1 MNHLKYLFGAIAILI
16 LSVVSTL
23 YLFPEWLK
31 QREIHAA
38 EADLALLAAPPA
50 PPPSVKNGIDA
61 LWLLEYRTAD
71 DAERADLMRR
81 FGHII
86 QGDSDAFKQH
96 QELAAK
102 HLPLSDGDALNLTG
116 TAVQYLAELRTHLPQ
131 YRAEAEKQAELFA
144 NVDKLADYDTFAP
157 HDWPNDEADLSE
169 IRLPRFELIFRSHAV
184 AALDW
189 AQGSEHEAWRRVCRN
204 IKTGRSLL
212 HSRPGLIHPMIGNA
226 IILRNTD
233 LAAQMLYE
241 KPEWANRLPDECG
254 GMFDVLT
261 EQEQSICL
269 AVQDEFRLSANLQQK
284 LENEVQQMTPTGQSY
299 GPRVLDTAHSLA
311 MAAPYYAVCCK
322 PEAAA
327 ILQADQ
333 KAAWQ
338 PSSEKT
344 LIEKWAC
351 VRNSVGCLTSD
362 IAIPSFG
369 EYVYR
374 LQDTAMQQRAFQA
387 ALSLYRLPAGQRR
400 AALDKVL
407 AEHSSPSRKLSW
419 NEQERMIYFDAYSPN
434 KAPDPIPVNL
444 NAGNRVQLV

>member
-1 MNHLKYLFGAIAILI
+1 MKRLLKRPLRVVILI
-16 LSVVSTL
+16 LAAVAILYGVS
-23 YLFPEWLK
+23 EWLK
-31 QREIHAA
+31 QREIRAA

-50 PPPSVKNGIDA
+50 PPSSVKNGIDA
-61 LWLLEYRTAD
+61 LWLLEYRTTD

-86 QGDSDAFKQH
+86 QGDNDAFKQH
-96 QELAAK
+96 QELVVK
-102 HLPLSDGDALNLTG
+102 HLPLSDGDALKLTG
-116 TAVQYLAELRTHLPQ
+116 TAAQYLAEIRTHLPQ
-131 YRAEAEKQAELFA
+131 YRAVVEKQAELFA

-169 IRLPRFELIFRSHAV
+169 IRLPRFKLIFRSHVV

-189 AQGSEHEAWRRVCRN
+189 AQDREHEAWRRVCRN

-212 HSRPGLIHPMIGNA
+212 HSRPGLIYPMIGNA
-226 IILRNTD
+226 VILRNTD

-241 KPEWANRLPDECG
+241 KPEWANRLPAECG

-269 AVQDEFRLSANLQQK
+269 AVQDEFHLSANLQHK

-311 MAAPYYAVCCK
+311 MVAPYYAVCCK

-327 ILQADQ
+327 ILRADQ
-333 KAAWQ
+333 KAPWQ
-338 PSSEKT
+338 PLSEKT

-374 LQDTAMQQRAFQA
+374 LQDTAMQQRAFNA
-387 ALSLYRLPAGQRR
+387 ALALYRLPADRRR

-407 AEHSSPSRKLSW
+407 AEHSSSSRNLSW
-419 NEQERMIYFDAYSPN
+419 NEQERMIYFDAYNLN
-434 KAPDPIPVNL
+434 KTPDPIPVNL
-444 NAGNRVQLV
+444 NAGK

>member
-1 MNHLKYLFGAIAILI
+1 MNHLKYLFGVIVILI

-31 QREIHAA
+31 QREIRAA
-38 EADLALLAAPPA
+38 EADLALLSTPPA
-50 PPPSVKNGIDA
+50 PPSFVKNGIDA
-61 LWLLEYRTAD
+61 LWLLEYRTTD

-86 QGDSDAFKQH
+86 QGDNDAFKQH
-96 QELAAK
+96 QELVTK
-102 HLPLSDGDALNLTG
+102 HLPLSDGDALKLTG
-116 TAVQYLAELRTHLPQ
+116 TAAQSLAEARAHLPK
-131 YRAEAEKQAELFA
+131 YRAEVEKQAELFA
-144 NVDKLADYDTFAP
+144 NVDKLADYDAFAP
-157 HDWPNDEADLSE
+157 HDWPNDEADLNE
-169 IRLPRFELIFRSHAV
+169 MRIPRFQLVFRSHAV
-184 AALDW
+184 AMLDW
-189 AQGSEHEAWRRVCRN
+189 VQGREHEAWRRVCRN

-212 HSRPGLIHPMIGNA
+212 HSRPGLIYPMIGNA

-269 AVQDEFRLSANLQQK
+269 VVQDEFRLYANLQHK

-311 MAAPYYAVCCK
+311 MVAPYYAVCCK

-327 ILQADQ
+327 ILRADQ
-333 KAAWQ
+333 KAPWQ
-338 PSSEKT
+338 PLSEKT

-362 IAIPSFG
+362 ISIPSFG

-374 LQDTAMQQRAFQA
+374 LQDTAMQQRAFNS
-387 ALSLYRLPAGQRR
+387 ALALYRLPAGQRR

-434 KAPDPIPVNL
+434 KTPDPIPVNL
-444 NAGNRVQLV
+444 NTGK